1 MAKNAGLSKAKD
13 AKKDEF
19 YTTYEVIQAEI
30 NHYEDKFKGKT
41 VLCNCDD
48 PFESN
53 FCKFFL
59 RNFNYLGLKR
69 LICTSYSNSPVIG
82 QQLTLFDWM
91 DEPVVA
97 GNGYVMDI
105 REVPMA
111 NGRGVSDDDIDVL
124 LKSRKRGVK
133 KLKGDGDFR
142 SEECIE
148 YLKQSD
154 IVVTNPPFSLFRDY
168 VEQLI
173 TYQKDFLIIG
183 NVNAITYKE
192 IFPLIKDNKLWL
204 GASIHSGDRMFY
216 VPADYPLHAAGC
228 GIDENG
234 RKYIR
239 VKGVRWFTNLDYT
252 MRHEKLVLYKKY
264 YGNEEDYPK
273 YDNYDAIN
281 VDKTSD
287 IPCDYFEDMG
297 VPITYL
303 DKHNPDQFEIVGSS
317 RNLGRP
323 MSEIAPKG
331 SYESG
336 GPRFYLSNQNSQSV
350 NVERE
355 REREQV
361 LVSPTL
367 RQNCY
372 PPQGVTESWASP
384 SLSSI
389 NTAQTSLKSLA
400 LPLETSVDL
409 PASLQTPE
417 RTAPISAESCAMEEF
432 SSSVRCNGVMG
443 VPITFLDKYNPEQ
456 FEIVGRADA
465 NIANENCIYHI
476 DGFKDKGGAPLVNGK
491 FVYKRILIRRRVCH
505 GHYTE
510 TN

>member
-204 GASIHSGDRMFY
+204 GVGFS
-216 VPADYPLHAAGC
+216 AGNAYFA
-228 GIDENG
+228 IPRTYERTWANG
-234 RKYIR
+234 VYNEKTGL
-239 VKGVRWFTNLDYT
+239 VKFRNVGWFTNLDIAK
-252 MRHEKLVLYKKY
+252 RHEELTLYKKY
-264 YGNEEDYPK
+264 TPEEYPK
-273 YDNYDAIN
+273 YDNYDAIE
-281 VDKTSD
+281 VSKVAD
-287 IPCDYFEDMG
+287 IPYDY
-297 VPITYL
+297 
-303 DKHNPDQFEIVGSS
+303 
-317 RNLGRP
+317 
-323 MSEIAPKG
+323 
-331 SYESG
+331 
-336 GPRFYLSNQNSQSV
+336 
-350 NVERE
+350 
-355 REREQV
+355 
-361 LVSPTL
+361 
-367 RQNCY
+367 
-372 PPQGVTESWASP
+372 
-384 SLSSI
+384 
-389 NTAQTSLKSLA
+389 
-400 LPLETSVDL
+400 
-409 PASLQTPE
+409 
-417 RTAPISAESCAMEEF
+417 
-432 SSSVRCNGVMG
+432 NGLMG

-456 FEIVGRADA
+456 FEILGLDDHRVTWRGRGPD
-465 NIANENCIYHI
+465 
-476 DGFKDKGGAPLVNGK
+476 LNGK
-491 FVYKRILIRRRVCH
+491 SLYRRIIIRRKV
-505 GHYTE
+505 
-510 TN
+510 